1 MDIIIFAVVT
11 IVAIFTSL
19 YLYAGSQVANLKKNW
34 AQYRCNPIY
43 MPMAGMV
50 GDNVLSNFTK
60 CTMSGFHTYAGF
72 IMDPIVAEFDVV
84 NDTLGEV
91 SSTLG
96 SMRSMMSGVRGGF
109 LGIIGSVFGKI
120 QNVMSQT
127 QYTVIRMRTLMSRV
141 VGIMYSFVYIFYGGM
156 QSGQSLVNGPV
167 GRTMS
172 VLCFDENTKIQTFD
186 GLKSMKDVKIGD
198 RLQANLALVTS
209 VYKIDGEG
217 VEMYSLSD
225 ILVSGSHKVKYKN
238 KFIRVDKH
246 PSAKKMKTPSERL
259 VCLNTSSH
267 RISIKNYEF
276 LDFVESEDS
285 EFMRFKNTYIQ
296 MLYNGTVREAP
307 SEYTSGIMYG
317 TYISTMKGPK
327 MIQDIELDDVLDTGD
342 SIKGICAHILKS
354 NTYVEI
360 GSGILAAPGTWVY
373 KDNKIVRADT
383 FGHEYNNDIPNC
395 IMYQLI
401 TESSMYTVLG
411 KDTSLRVLDELQ
423 TTEPFFHSLKD
434 TIITSGRFRNKLVV
448 I

>member
-1 MDIIIFAVVT
+1 MDIIIFAIAT
-11 IVAIFTSL
+11 IVALGASL
-19 YLYAGSQVANLKKNW
+19 YLYAGSQVSNLKKNW

-43 MPMAGMV
+43 MPLAGMV
-50 GDNVLSNFTK
+50 GDNVMSNFTK
-60 CTMSGFHTYAGF
+60 CTMSGFQTYTGF
-72 IMDPIVAEFDVV
+72 IMDPILAEFGVV
-84 NDTLGEV
+84 NSTLEEV
-91 SSTLG
+91 SDTMG

-120 QNVMSQT
+120 QNVMGQT
-127 QYTVIRMRTLMSRV
+127 QYLIIRMRTLMSRV

-156 QSGQSLVNGPV
+156 QSGESLANGPV

-186 GLKSMKDVKIGD
+186 GLKPMKEIKIGD

-217 VEMYSLSD
+217 VQMYSLSD
-225 ILVSGSHKVKYKN
+225 ILVSGSHKVKHKG

-246 PSAKKMKTPSERL
+246 PSAKKVKTPSERL
-259 VCLNTSSH
+259 VCLNTSNH

-276 LDFVESEDS
+276 LDFVESEDT
-285 EFMRFKNTYIQ
+285 EFTKFKNTYIQ

-317 TYISTMKGPK
+317 TYISTMEGPK
-327 MIQDIELDDVLDTGD
+327 MIQDIELDDVLEHGD
-342 SIKGICAHILKS
+342 VIKGICCHSLKS

-373 KDNKIVRADT
+373 KDDKIVRADT
-383 FGHEYNNDIPNC
+383 FGHEYHNDIQNC
-395 IMYQLI
+395 IVYQLI

-411 KDTSLRVLDELQ
+411 KNTRLRVLDELQ
-423 TTEPFFHSLKD
+423 TTEPFYHSMKD

-448 I
+448 V